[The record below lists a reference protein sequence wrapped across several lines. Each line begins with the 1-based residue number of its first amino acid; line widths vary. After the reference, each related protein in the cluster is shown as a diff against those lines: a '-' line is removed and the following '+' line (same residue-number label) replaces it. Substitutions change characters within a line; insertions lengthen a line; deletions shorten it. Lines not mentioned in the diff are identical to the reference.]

1 MLHIG
6 DIKLKSDLIFAP
18 IAGFSDVGARVL
30 CARYGAGLVYTE
42 MVSAKGLCYGNKGTE
57 DLLYTTSSDTPIA
70 VQIFGHEPEF
80 MYRAAK
86 DERLAK
92 FDIVDINMGCPVKK
106 IVGNGD
112 GSALMENP
120 ALITEVVQAV
130 KEGSGKPVTVK
141 IRAGVREGEVLAV
154 DCAIAAEKGG
164 ADMIAVHPRFREQF
178 YSGKADHAI
187 TAEVKKTVGIPVVA
201 NGDIVDKSSL
211 DEVRKISGAD
221 GFMIARG
228 ALGRPWIFAEL
239 SGNDYDFDVRKAV
252 AEHIRLL
259 RDHLPDKVVAN
270 VMKLQLCHYAK
281 NTGNAKAVRTAIST
295 VKSAED
301 LFALVDEYFK

>member
-6 DIKLKSDLIFAP
+6 DLKLKSDIIFAP

-30 CARYGAGLVYTE
+30 CSRYGAGLVYTE

-57 DLLYTTSSDTPIA
+57 DLLYTTEIEAPIA

-80 MYRAAK
+80 MYRATK
-86 DERLAK
+86 DERLRK
-92 FDIVDINMGCPVKK
+92 FDVVDINMGCPVKK
-106 IVGNGD
+106 IAGNGD
-112 GSALMENP
+112 GSALLENP
-120 ALITEVVQAV
+120 ALITEIVQAV

-141 IRAGVREGEVLAV
+141 IRAGVKTGEVLAV

-164 ADMIAVHPRFREQF
+164 ADAVAVHPRFRDQM
-178 YSGKADHAI
+178 YAGVADHTI
-187 TAEVKKTVGIPVVA
+187 TAEVKKAVNIPVIA
-201 NGDIVDKSSL
+201 NGDIVDKKSL
-211 DEVRKISGAD
+211 DEVRRISGAD

-228 ALGRPWIFAEL
+228 ALGRPWIFADLRGEE
-239 SGNDYDFDVRKAV
+239 YDFDVKHAV
-252 AEHIRLL
+252 EEHIAILRERL
-259 RDHLPDKVVAN
+259 PEKVVAN

-281 NTGNAKAVRTAIST
+281 NTGNSKAVRTAISS

>member
-6 DIKLKSDLIFAP
+6 DLKLKSDIIFAP
-18 IAGFSDVGARVL
+18 IAGFSDVGARAL
-30 CARYGAGLVYTE
+30 CSRYGAGLVYTE

-57 DLLYTTSSDTPIA
+57 DLLYTTEIEAPIA
-70 VQIFGHEPEF
+70 VQIFGHEPEY

-86 DERLAK
+86 DERLRK
-92 FDIVDINMGCPVKK
+92 FDVVDINMGCPVKK
-106 IVGNGD
+106 IAGNGD
-112 GSALMENP
+112 GSALLENP
-120 ALITEVVQAV
+120 ALITEIVQAV

-141 IRAGVREGEVLAV
+141 IRAGVKTGEVLAV

-164 ADMIAVHPRFREQF
+164 ADAVAVHPRFRDQM
-178 YSGKADHAI
+178 YAGVADHTI
-187 TAEVKKTVGIPVVA
+187 TAEVKKSVNIPVVA
-201 NGDIVDKSSL
+201 NGDIVDKKSL
-211 DEVRKISGAD
+211 DEVRRISGAD

-228 ALGRPWIFAEL
+228 ALGRPWIFADLRGEE
-239 SGNDYDFDVRKAV
+239 YDFDVKQAV
-252 AEHIRLL
+252 EEHIAILRERL
-259 RDHLPDKVVAN
+259 PEKVVAN

-281 NTGNAKAVRTAIST
+281 NTGNSKAVRTAISS